1 MSRFII
7 ALIVVFA
14 LIGCAKSPVAVEEAP
29 FTPTCHLSGFNYNQV
44 IYDIS
49 DGVLY
54 LTITPQ
60 FNIPPDADSMWVN
73 VQTLNGDVP
82 VQSLVL
88 APKVSPLSWVVPA
101 DRADNMVATICYKW
115 LATAWEETTFTQ
127 SFRIVAQP

>member
-29 FTPTCHLSGFNYNQV
+29 FTPICHLSGFNYNQV

-49 DGVLY
+49 DGMLY
-54 LTITPQ
+54 LTVLPQ
-60 FNIPPDADSMWVN
+60 FNIPPAADSMWVN
-73 VQTLNGDVP
+73 IQTYSGGVP

-101 DRADNMVATICYKW
+101 NPADNMVATVCYKW
-115 LATAWEETTFTQ
+115 QVTEWSETTFTKSLQ
-127 SFRIVAQP
+127 IVAQP